1 MIKAIRTNTDNI
13 TDTLYLQMYG
23 ERYLCECKGHL
34 SIRGVLVNHYD
45 FLATKNR
52 NVLRDWL
59 EGGTRHIVVA
69 DRWMNIKEGACG
81 IALTNLE
88 DPACGKRA
96 GRKG

>member
-1 MIKAIRTNTDNI
+1 MIKVIRANADNI
-13 TDTLYLQMYG
+13 TDTAYLQMYG
-23 ERYLCECKGHL
+23 ERYLCERKGYL
-34 SIRGVLVNHYD
+34 SFRGVLVSRYD
-45 FLATKNR
+45 FLATKSR
-52 NVLRDWL
+52 DVLRDWL
-59 EGGTRHIVVA
+59 EGGARHIVVA